1 MRAWRVG
8 AIAAV
13 LSFLSWPAHAA
24 VIGLLGGDYD
34 PDQINS
40 GLTYPGGSCAAVNN
54 QHDTSHFTSFQCV
67 FYEFADLDGD
77 EGLDPITSIE
87 FLLTGFT
94 GPETFSVDSFSELPD
109 FGGDTLVP
117 GSLRLS
123 GGVITPDFF
132 CELCTPVTGLA
143 LYAGPGEGETLPQLT
158 FQVVAVNGQVVV
170 PEPAT
175 IMLLGPG
182 AFAMLLAARRARRSA
197 RV

>member
-1 MRAWRVG
+1 MKAWRVG
-8 AIAAV
+8 TIAAV
-13 LSFLSWPAHAA
+13 LSFLSLPAHAA

-40 GLTYPGGSCAAVNN
+40 GLTYPGGSCAAVNSQN
-54 QHDTSHFTSFQCV
+54 DTDFFTNFQCV
-67 FYEFADLDGD
+67 FYEFADLDSD
-77 EGLDPITSIE
+77 ESLDPITSIE
-87 FLLTGFT
+87 FLLTGFA
-94 GPETFSVDSFSELPD
+94 GPFTVDSTFSQLPV
-109 FGGDTLVP
+109 FGGPTLVP

-123 GGVITPDFF
+123 WGVITPDFF

-143 LYAGPGEGETLPQLT
+143 LYAGPSEGETLPQLT
-158 FQVVAVNGQVVV
+158 FQTVAVNGQVVV